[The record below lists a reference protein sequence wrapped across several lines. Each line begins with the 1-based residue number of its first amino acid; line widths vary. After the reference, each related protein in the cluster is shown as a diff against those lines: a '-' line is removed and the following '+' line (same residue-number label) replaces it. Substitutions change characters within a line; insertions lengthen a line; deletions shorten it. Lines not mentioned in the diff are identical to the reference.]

1 MEIFS
6 IIILALS
13 GLLLVFVGAMR
24 LSNPIQTYAKNSGIK
39 LDQDVDLLNEIRGV
53 SALQLCAGLIAW
65 TGIFFPP
72 FRTTSFA
79 VAALV
84 FVGFLMGRLISI
96 SADGKPNKQ
105 IMQGI
110 IFELVLGAA
119 NIFGLISSL
128 S

>member
-6 IIILALS
+6 IITLALS

-24 LSNPIQTYAKNSGIK
+24 LSNPIQTYAKNSGIN
-39 LDQDVDLLNEIRGV
+39 LDKDVDLLNEIRGV
-53 SALQLCAGLIAW
+53 SALQLSAGLIAW
-65 TGIFFPP
+65 LGIFFPQ

-84 FVGFLMGRLISI
+84 FIGFLIGRLASI
-96 SADGKPNKQ
+96 ALDGKPNKQ
-105 IMQGI
+105 LMQGI

-119 NIFGLISSL
+119 NIFGLINSFL
-128 S
+128 

>member
-1 MEIFS
+1 MEIFN
-6 IIILALS
+6 IITLALS

-39 LDQDVDLLNEIRGV
+39 LDKDVDLLNEIRGL

-72 FRTTSFA
+72 FKTTSFA

-84 FVGFLMGRLISI
+84 FVGFLIGRLISI

-105 IMQGI
+105 LMQGI
-110 IFELVLGAA
+110 IFELVLGVA
-119 NIFGLISSL
+119 NIFGLIYSL
-128 S
+128 L